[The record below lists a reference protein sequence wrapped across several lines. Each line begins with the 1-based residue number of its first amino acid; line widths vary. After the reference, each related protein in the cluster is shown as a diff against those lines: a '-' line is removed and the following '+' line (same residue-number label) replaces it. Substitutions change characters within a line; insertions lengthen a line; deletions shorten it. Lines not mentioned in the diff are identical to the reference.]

1 MSRGYPSWTP
11 DFELPFTSSLLPCCT
26 SPLNAS
32 SARTPLATM
41 SLFPVPPA
49 QPSDTTAGGPPV
61 GVTDVFGQ
69 SVSQVEPSGQ
79 PSGSANGAS
88 QVSGAVPEDGMI
100 TDSATEEAG
109 AAAFDPFVGAAPADP
124 ANSAVLPTTINPA
137 DLGGPQPSA
146 QEASTSARPPPPAY
160 MTRTG
165 YVYDPLMMLHC
176 NDGYTPTSDSINSG
190 DGHPEEPMRIKR
202 IFQRLADNGLIR
214 RMKKL
219 DFVEANYAQII
230 QVHSDELF
238 QKVESTEMMD
248 DDFIQ
253 NSKHYY
259 EQLSLYVCR
268 ETAQCARLSCGGVIR
283 ACEAV
288 CSGEVRNAFAIVRP
302 PGHHAEPD
310 QHMGFCF
317 YNNVA
322 VATREVQRLGLAK
335 KILILDWQV
344 RARPSCHAD
353 QAGMS
358 IMAMGHSE
366 HSGLTPTSS
375 TFPYIGT
382 MAASSTRRVIMAH

>member
-1 MSRGYPSWTP
+1 M
-11 DFELPFTSSLLPCCT
+11 
-26 SPLNAS
+26 
-32 SARTPLATM
+32 
-41 SLFPVPPA
+41 
-49 QPSDTTAGGPPV
+49 PSDPAAHVAGTSGV
-61 GVTDVFGQ
+61 G
-69 SVSQVEPSGQ
+69 
-79 PSGSANGAS
+79 
-88 QVSGAVPEDGMI
+88 
-100 TDSATEEAG
+100 
-109 AAAFDPFVGAAPADP
+109 PFVSNELAEVGHSTGLPA
-124 ANSAVLPTTINPA
+124 TINPA
-137 DLGGPQPSA
+137 DLGGSQPNA
-146 QEASTSARPPPPAY
+146 LDASTPARPPPPAY

-176 NDGYTPTSDSINSG
+176 NDGYTPTSDSNTSG

-202 IFQRLADNGLIR
+202 IFQRLAENGLIR

-219 DFVEANYAQII
+219 EFGEATFAQII

-268 ETAQCARLSCGGVIR
+268 ETAQCARLSCGGVIK

-322 VATREVQRLGLAK
+322 VATREVQRLGMAK

-344 RARPSCHAD
+344 RGCYPRHAD
-353 QAGMS
+353 LSGMCT
-358 IMAMGHSE
+358 MATVHSE

-375 TFPYIGT
+375 TSRYIGT
-382 MAASSTRRVIMAH
+382 MAANFTRLVIMAH